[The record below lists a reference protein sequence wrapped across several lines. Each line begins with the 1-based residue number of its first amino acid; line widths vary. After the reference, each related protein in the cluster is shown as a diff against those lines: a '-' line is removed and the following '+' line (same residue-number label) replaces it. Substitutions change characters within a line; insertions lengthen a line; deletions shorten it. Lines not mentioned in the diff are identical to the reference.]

1 MTTPLVSVIIPCY
14 NLGEYLAEAVESVLA
29 QTRQDFEIL
38 IVDDGS
44 TDETTRTVLETA
56 AWPHTTIFRT
66 PNRGLAQ
73 ARNYLIERA
82 RGTHLCALDADDR
95 LAPAFLERTLGA
107 FEQDPGLTFVS
118 THLQMFGDEHRQW
131 PDDDR
136 CTFPMLLCDDT
147 VITAALVKKDAVTG
161 VGGYDAK
168 MPGQGDEDWDLWI
181 SLVENGYRGLILP
194 EVLFHYRRRRGSM
207 CDQCTSGPLHIN
219 LTRYLIRKHAASYR
233 AHLLDVLLWK
243 EARIADIRRANIR
256 VETHIGSYLEPWLAT
271 RRAELAALKLKLQA
285 ARVQDLERR
294 TAART
299 GEVEQELERIR
310 AQYGALH
317 AEYESAMGEIA
328 ALRESTIWQM
338 TSPLRAL
345 YELGRRGGGDPP

>member
-1 MTTPLVSVIIPCY
+1 MGPGADV
-14 NLGEYLAEAVESVLA
+14 
-29 QTRQDFEIL
+29 QDFEIL

-44 TDETTRTVLETA
+44 NEEATRAVLETA
-56 AWPHTTIFRT
+56 AWPHTTIVRT
-66 PNRGLAQ
+66 PNRGLAR
-73 ARNYLIERA
+73 ARNHLIERA
-82 RGTHLCALDADDR
+82 RGTYLCALDADDR
-95 LAPAFLERTLGA
+95 LAPAFLERTLEA
-107 FEQDPGLTFVS
+107 FERDPGLTFVS

-161 VGGYDAK
+161 VGGYDAQ

-181 SLVENGYRGLILP
+181 SLVESGHRGVILP

-233 AHLLDVLLWK
+233 THLLEVLLWK
-243 EARIADIRRANIR
+243 EARIADIRRANIKL
-256 VETHIGSYLEPWLAT
+256 ETHIGTYLDPWLAT
-271 RRAELAALKLKLQA
+271 RRTELAALKLKLQA

-294 TAART
+294 TAARSD
-299 GEVEQELERIR
+299 ELEGDLDRLR
-310 AQYGALH
+310 AQHEALH
-317 AEYESAMGEIA
+317 AEYQRALGEVA
-328 ALRESTIWQM
+328 ALRASASWQM

-345 YELGRRGGGDPP
+345 YELRRRGGGDAS